1 MAVALHFFRHV
12 PSFPSLRQVSGLSV
26 VLRQRSIVLHQSIIF
41 KILFLQCAC
50 SECIQK
56 SFLGR
61 SSGPVLVRILQT
73 HQPAVSWTRLG
84 EVAIKS
90 CWIRAHLVCD
100 SIVFVGSTRNPRS
113 RVHHQLTFTVIVIMS
128 PGSNASPARG
138 RGQHCRVH
146 SRSLSTMS
154 SRAPQKWRSLL
165 ATSALSKHLP
175 RSWPS
180 ASEP

>member
-1 MAVALHFFRHV
+1 M
-12 PSFPSLRQVSGLSV
+12 
-26 VLRQRSIVLHQSIIF
+26 LRQRSIVLHQSIIL

-154 SRAPQKWRSLL
+154 SRAPLSETAVASGNICPQQ
-165 ATSALSKHLP
+165 TSATLVAKRQRAIKSSKLSKHGDLAG
-175 RSWPS
+175 S
-180 ASEP
+180 AALSET